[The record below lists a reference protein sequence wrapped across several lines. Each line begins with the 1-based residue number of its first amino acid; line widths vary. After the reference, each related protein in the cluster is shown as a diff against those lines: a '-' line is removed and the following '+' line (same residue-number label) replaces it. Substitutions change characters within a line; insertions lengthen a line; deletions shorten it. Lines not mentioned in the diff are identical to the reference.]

1 MYSIDEYK
9 VMVDSLEKTLLLKE
23 EIISKLTMQ
32 LESIGEGGVKGE
44 DDSGGVTTSR
54 EEAGEVVE
62 GESEE
67 RDRPVEVVGRRESK
81 TAHSSADLALHTA
94 DLSMRLASAEE
105 EVTLLRKS
113 LEEAVSELGTA
124 NEILSVRDANVRDAE
139 IMKGDLERKV
149 ASLTNEKEGLLL
161 NYTKF
166 IAVLCTTFNSPEDA
180 NEARSCNG
188 GESRDTQLF
197 RMYKYIF
204 VLTFLSP

>member
-1 MYSIDEYK
+1 
-9 VMVDSLEKTLLLKE
+9 LKE

-32 LESIGEGGVKGE
+32 LESIGEGEAKSEEDGGGLMTNGE
-44 DDSGGVTTSR
+44 ETADVAGGGT
-54 EEAGEVVE
+54 
-62 GESEE
+62 EE

-81 TAHSSADLALHTA
+81 TVHSSADLALHTA

-139 IMKGDLERKV
+139 LMKGDLERRM
-149 ASLTNEKEGLLL
+149 ASLTNDKEGLLL

-166 IAVLCTTFNSPEDA
+166 IVVLCYIFNSPEDA

-188 GESRDTQLF
+188 GESCKRYAVIQD
-197 RMYKYIF
+197 
-204 VLTFLSP
+204 V